1 MLLCLVSIICVC
13 FFFSSRR
20 RHTRCA
26 LVTGVQTCALPICH
40 VPETL
45 DITAARYFGNPIE
58 ASVVFSREAHLY
70 RADVSVHVGRNILLQ
85 SEAEAEDAHVAFDVA
100 ADGYKRR
107 IKDHHKDNGAVSR
120 AANTARA
127 HVFEGASGGE
137 AEDDKTAPPARQR
150 DV

>member
-1 MLLCLVSIICVC
+1 MQLSVKG
-13 FFFSSRR
+13 RR
-20 RHTRCA
+20 RDVGNA
-26 LVTGVQTCALPICH
+26 LRSH

-107 IKDHHKDNGAVSR
+107 LKDHHKDNGAVSR
-120 AANTARA
+120 AATTARA
-127 HVFEGASGGE
+127 PVFEGPRGGG
-137 AEDDKTAPPARQR
+137 AEPERGRVGQEGGGPGRNRGAP
-150 DV
+150 VH